1 MKRVAL
7 LIIAGL
13 LTLFAIAGG
22 AIYLLKPK
30 ATLKITTGHHGGVAN
45 RFVSALAAETAVEYP
60 RLRLESVETADLA
73 ASAKAIEDA
82 KADLAVIRTD
92 AAIPV
97 NGETLAILRR
107 DIFAIVTPAKT
118 DIEKIPNL
126 AQKTIGIPEGY
137 LQSFNEQAL
146 DTILS
151 FYDIP
156 SKSVRRLFLPMTDI
170 GRALA
175 EKRIA
180 AVLAI
185 GPVGPGQVV
194 DVVTAVKTATK
205 SLPKVLAIE
214 EGEAISKRFP
224 AFEPIEVPAGAFKGR
239 PAIPDDSVSTLAVTY
254 RLVAPDSM
262 LDILAGAI
270 ARTVLKS
277 KTKLMQASPLMSEIE
292 APDTESKNAFL
303 PVHPGVASYLEN
315 GEKSFFDEFQ
325 SYFYIIGLALSA
337 LGSLAGFLFERFSR
351 RRDRDEHEKI
361 DRLIGIADQ
370 ALKTQVR
377 GELEALEDEINAI
390 VAWFIKNKSR
400 ADSSAFTL
408 AIGHARYAIA
418 KQKELLPRESATQPT

>member
-7 LIIAGL
+7 LIVAGL

-82 KADLAVIRTD
+82 KADLAVIRRD

-214 EGEAISKRFP
+214 EGEAIGKRFP
-224 AFEPIEVPAGAFKGR
+224 AFEPIEAPAGAFKGR

-254 RLVAPDSM
+254 RLSSRPTRCSTFWLAPS
-262 LDILAGAI
+262 
-270 ARTVLKS
+270 
-277 KTKLMQASPLMSEIE
+277 
-292 APDTESKNAFL
+292 
-303 PVHPGVASYLEN
+303 
-315 GEKSFFDEFQ
+315 
-325 SYFYIIGLALSA
+325 
-337 LGSLAGFLFERFSR
+337 LGPS
-351 RRDRDEHEKI
+351 
-361 DRLIGIADQ
+361 
-370 ALKTQVR
+370 
-377 GELEALEDEINAI
+377 
-390 VAWFIKNKSR
+390 
-400 ADSSAFTL
+400 
-408 AIGHARYAIA
+408 
-418 KQKELLPRESATQPT
+418 

>member
-1 MKRVAL
+1 M
-7 LIIAGL
+7 
-13 LTLFAIAGG
+13 
-22 AIYLLKPK
+22 
-30 ATLKITTGHHGGVAN
+30 N
-45 RFVSALAAETAVEYP
+45 ALAAETAVEYP

-97 NGETLAILRR
+97 NGETLAILRH

-118 DIEKIPNL
+118 DIEKIANL

-156 SKSVRRLFLPMTDI
+156 GKSVRRLFLPMADI

-185 GPVGPGQVV
+185 GPVGPGEVV

-214 EGEAISKRFP
+214 EAEAISKRFP

-292 APDTESKNAFL
+292 APDTESKNAIL

-370 ALKTQVR
+370 ALKTQER
-377 GELEALEDEINAI
+377 GELESLEDEINAI

-418 KQKELLPRESATQPT
+418 KQKELLARETATQPT